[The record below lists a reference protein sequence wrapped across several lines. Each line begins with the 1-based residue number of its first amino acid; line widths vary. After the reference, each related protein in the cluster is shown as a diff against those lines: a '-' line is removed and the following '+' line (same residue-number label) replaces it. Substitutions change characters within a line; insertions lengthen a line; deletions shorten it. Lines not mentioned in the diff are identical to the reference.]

1 MTIRPP
7 LSLSNRLNRLLP
19 YLVLAILALLFF
31 HKLAF
36 SGLILGRGDVY
47 SYFYPYWTERHE
59 ALREGRIPFW
69 TTDLFMGSPLL
80 ANSQMGLFYPFN
92 WPLTPLEAP
101 TAITISLLAHLIW
114 GLWGTYRLG
123 RAQLRLEVMPA
134 LLAAVLFGLGGYVGA
149 KAENINQLQ
158 ALAWMPWVM
167 LWFLPPLQPCCLR
180 QTARER
186 GVGGEVPYSLTRI
199 LQVGIGLALQ
209 LLAGHPQTVFIT
221 LVGLGVVAVVS
232 TEQDTKESTAKT
244 LSQNQLSSRVHQRG
258 GWRRRYSASLHYLR
272 GLFGRMVGLGAAV
285 MIALVLAA
293 PQLLPTAE
301 LSGQSNRGGG
311 LNPQQAMAFS
321 LNPALI
327 GRGFLPS
334 YDALVFGE
342 YMAYLGV
349 IGLGLAVLGGVS
361 GGRWPVAGSAIS
373 QRPTTDG
380 INPVP
385 TESTPAPSTLPFLL
399 LAVVGLF
406 LALGEFN
413 PLYWLL
419 AELPGFSFFRV
430 PARWLALF
438 AFGAALLA
446 GAGAQS
452 LLLARPRRWQIG
464 LMLGVLGGLAASS
477 LLAATMPLDVIG
489 PAAPTTVTWVGWG
502 VAGVMLLVGIVLTA
516 KAQRTQRDRGA
527 EGLTTQTGTPSM
539 ASGMARFQGTGV
551 NLLVIAAVVEL
562 FLASRVLAYNELVPP
577 DTYTASRFTIRQL
590 ATLTADQT
598 PPGRF
603 LSISATQFDPGDN
616 ARLIERFRAE
626 GMSDFAI
633 RLALVD
639 TKLREVIAANLPL
652 TWNLASIDGFDG
664 GLLPVGAYTAFTS
677 LMLPPGELRTI
688 DGRLREILAR
698 PDCGGACIPDPRWLN
713 LTGTRYLI
721 TDKVFDRVRDGIFY
735 DTSFDV
741 QILPGQS
748 VAVSAVPAFESTGLH
763 ILYRP
768 VADCLTSDCWPTA
781 LVTYADGSQETLI
794 ASSAPDALDEY
805 MLLNLTLVEARI
817 PTDILLQAG
826 DEAVRVRA
834 VSLVD
839 DRTGDFQ
846 QVTLAP
852 WVRRLS
858 SDIKLYENLIV
869 PPRAFIVNQIEVV
882 TDNWDGQEVALLL
895 MRDPDFDPFRQ
906 AIISAPV
913 GAQPAPPDGP
923 TSPER
928 DPIVATFEAYQAE
941 SMRLRVESPTAGY
954 LIITDTFYPGWQAH
968 VNGEPAPIYRAD
980 VLFRGIPVPAG
991 VSTVVIEYSPG
1002 WWPGVLVIGGVGWL
1016 LALVGWLGARRR
1028 VIRLFGAV

>member
-1 MTIRPP
+1 VTIRPP
-7 LSLSNRLNRLLP
+7 LSPSNRLLRLVP
-19 YLVLAILALLFF
+19 YLALAILALLFF

-92 WPLTPLEAP
+92 WPLTPLDAP

-123 RAQLRLEVMPA
+123 RAHLRLDVMPA

-167 LWFLPPLQPCCLR
+167 LWFMRGNLPPQLPLSW
-180 QTARER
+180 ARESQR
-186 GVGGEVPYSLTRI
+186 LV
-199 LQVGIGLALQ
+199 QVGMGVALQ

-221 LVGLGVVAVVS
+221 LVGLGIVSLAPSNPLGTPLTASARLGTRITAFLQYSRGVAGRAGILLVAV
-232 TEQDTKESTAKT
+232 
-244 LSQNQLSSRVHQRG
+244 L
-258 GWRRRYSASLHYLR
+258 
-272 GLFGRMVGLGAAV
+272 
-285 MIALVLAA
+285 IALVLAI

-327 GRGFLPS
+327 GRGFLPA

-361 GGRWPVAGSAIS
+361 GGRFQAAVVR
-373 QRPTTDG
+373 QRLKTDG

-385 TESTPAPSTLPFLL
+385 IESAPAPATMPFLFL
-399 LAVVGLF
+399 TLAGLF

-452 LLLARPRRWQIG
+452 LLHFRPHRWQIG

-477 LLAATMPLDVIG
+477 LLAVTMPLDVIG
-489 PAAPTTVTWVGWG
+489 PASPTAVTWIGWA
-502 VAGVMLLVGIVLTA
+502 VAGGVLILGLGLNTE
-516 KAQRTQRDRGA
+516 AQRGHRGELNA
-527 EGLTTQTGTPSM
+527 EGQRSSAAEVGTPSM
-539 ASGMARFQGTGV
+539 APGVARFQGTGV
-551 NLLVIAAVVEL
+551 SLLVIAAVVEL

-577 DTYTASRFTIRQL
+577 DTYTASRFTINQL

-603 LSISATQFDPGDN
+603 LSISGTQFDPGDN

-664 GLLPVGAYTAFTS
+664 GLLPVGSYTAFTS

-698 PDCGGACIPDPRWLN
+698 PDCGGACIPDQRWLN

-735 DTSFDV
+735 DTSFEV
-741 QILPGQS
+741 LILPGQS
-748 VAVSAVPAFESTGLH
+748 AAVSAVPAFESTALH

-768 VADCLTSDCWPTA
+768 GSDCLTSDCWPSA
-781 LVTYADGSQETLI
+781 VVTYADGTQETLS
-794 ASSAPDALDEY
+794 ASSEPDALDEY
-805 MLLNLTLVEARI
+805 LLVTLRLAEARI
-817 PTDILLQAG
+817 PTDISLLAG
-826 DEAVRVRA
+826 DEALHVRA

-852 WVRRLS
+852 WVRQLS
-858 SDIKLYENLIV
+858 SDIKLYENLTP
-869 PPRAFIVNQIEVV
+869 PPRAFVVNQTEVV
-882 TDNWDGQEVALLL
+882 TDNWDGQEIALLL
-895 MRDPDFDPFRQ
+895 MRDPDFDPFQQ
-906 AIISAPV
+906 AIISVPV
-913 GAQPAPPDGP
+913 GVEPPVPVEPATPQDTPV
-923 TSPER
+923 
-928 DPIVATFEAYQAE
+928 VATFETYQAE

-954 LIITDTFYPGWQAH
+954 LIITDTFYPGWQAR
-968 VNGEPAPIYRAD
+968 VNGEAAPIYRAD
-980 VLFRGIPVPAG
+980 VLFRAIPVPAG
-991 VSTVVIEYSPG
+991 VSTVLIEYNPG
-1002 WWPGVLVIGGVGWL
+1002 WWPGVLIIGSVGWL
-1016 LALVGWLGARRR
+1016 LALIGWISARRR
-1028 VIRLFGAV
+1028 VIGLFGAI

>member
-1 MTIRPP
+1 VTIRPP
-7 LSLSNRLNRLLP
+7 LSPSNRLLRLLP
-19 YLVLAILALLFF
+19 YLALAILALLFF

-59 ALREGRIPFW
+59 ALRDGRIPFW

-92 WPLTPLEAP
+92 WPLTPLDAP

-123 RAQLRLEVMPA
+123 RAQLRLDVMPA

-167 LWFLPPLQPCCLR
+167 LWFLPPLPRRLPK
-180 QTARER
+180 TARLER
-186 GVGGEVPYSLTRI
+186 GVGGEVLYSLTRI
-199 LQVGIGLALQ
+199 LQVGIGVALQ

-221 LVGLGVVAVVS
+221 LVGLGIVSLAPSNPLGTPLTTSARLGTRIAAFLQYSRGVAGRAGMLLVAV
-232 TEQDTKESTAKT
+232 
-244 LSQNQLSSRVHQRG
+244 L
-258 GWRRRYSASLHYLR
+258 
-272 GLFGRMVGLGAAV
+272 
-285 MIALVLAA
+285 IALVLAI

-327 GRGFLPS
+327 GRGFLPA

-342 YMAYLGV
+342 YMAWLGV

-361 GGRWPVAGSAIS
+361 GGRWQVAGSAVS
-373 QRPTTDG
+373 QGSTTDG

-464 LMLGVLGGLAASS
+464 LVLGVLGGLAASS
-477 LLAATMPLDVIG
+477 LLAVTMPLDVIG
-489 PAAPTTVTWVGWG
+489 PAAPTTVTWVGWA
-502 VAGVMLLVGIVLTA
+502 VATVMLLVGITFTA
-516 KAQRTQRDRGA
+516 KEQRDRGT
-527 EGLTTQTGTPSM
+527 ENLTTQGQRASAGTPSM

-551 NLLVIAAVVEL
+551 SLLVIAAAVEL

-577 DTYTASRFTIRQL
+577 DTYTASRFTINQL

-603 LSISATQFDPGDN
+603 LSISGTQFDPGDN

-698 PDCGGACIPDPRWLN
+698 PDCGGACIPDQRWLN

-741 QILPGQS
+741 QIRPGQS
-748 VAVSAVPAFESTGLH
+748 VAVSAVPAFESTALH

-768 VADCLTSDCWPTA
+768 GSDCLTSDCWPTA
-781 LVTYADGSQETLI
+781 QVAYADGSQQTLS

-805 MLLNLTLVEARI
+805 LLVTLTLAEART
-817 PTDILLQAG
+817 PTDISLRAG
-826 DEAVRVRA
+826 DEVIRVRA

-852 WVRRLS
+852 WARRLS
-858 SDIKLYENLIV
+858 SDIKLYENLTV
-869 PPRAFIVNQIEVV
+869 PPRAFVVNQIEVV

-913 GAQPAPPDGP
+913 GVEP
-923 TSPER
+923 R
-928 DPIVATFEAYQAE
+928 LPIESVTPQAVPVVATFEAYQAE

-968 VNGEPAPIYRAD
+968 VNGEAAPIYRAD

-991 VSTVVIEYSPG
+991 VSTVLIEYNPG
-1002 WWPGVLVIGGVGWL
+1002 WWPGVLIIGSVGWL
-1016 LALVGWLGARRR
+1016 LALAGWIGARRR